1 MNWEIGVAIAEIA
14 GATGVIITLAY
25 LAYQISQTNRIA
37 KSGVVREIEKEYIAL
52 YSLIATDNEF
62 SNLVTKLRDSSYT
75 ADSEV
80 EDEKIA
86 NFAIWLASIWLNVQA
101 SYDQGQMDQ
110 KTFPLYLEDVK
121 AKLAHWPAIR
131 PYVKEVME
139 RYPTIKGMDI
149 YREIFR

>member
-14 GATGVIITLAY
+14 SATGVIITLAY

-37 KSGVVREIEKEYIAL
+37 KSAVVREIEREYIDL
-52 YSLIATDNEF
+52 YAKLATDTEF
-62 SNLVTKLRDSSYT
+62 SNLATKLRDSSYT

-80 EDEKIA
+80 EDEKIE

-101 SYDQGQMDQ
+101 CYDQGQMDQ
-110 KTFPLYLEDVK
+110 KTLPLYLEDVK

-131 PYVKEVME
+131 PYVKKVME